1 MIRKMAK
8 LVFVPVLAVA
18 VAACGGNEP
27 EGQGAGSSSPSA
39 SGGASSPS
47 SKPELRVLMQYSAF
61 DPNQEYTAKVITE
74 KTGYPVNYEMLP
86 AENADE
92 ALNLLVLNEEPY
104 DVMKLNAAQFYN
116 LASSGALEP
125 LDDLV
130 QQLGPNIR
138 QAIAPASWESAKI
151 DGKIYG
157 IPETGAGIAISEELV
172 VRQDWLDEL
181 GLSMPTNTDELYEVL
196 KAFKEKK
203 NVIPLTGSKDAISSL
218 LGDIA
223 ATFGVTTDWTDV
235 NGTLVHQVET
245 QGMRDFLTYMN
256 KLYSEGLL
264 DIELPLNTNAKA
276 IEKFSGGQA
285 AMFKIAWY
293 NSPATINALTENFPD
308 ARVSLVPFLKDKEG
322 KATVYA
328 QSGTTWYAVVPKFAK
343 NKEDAIKFLD
353 AKLQKDVFIELA
365 IGKEGVHH
373 EVKDGAYYPILPAF
387 NDDLNNASAFMT
399 GVDETNYPAYWQA
412 RVRKDPILQ
421 SYFEK
426 IQANAE
432 GLIVTDPLALAPP
445 IPEVAKNKLN
455 LMQLQLDY
463 MINFIA
469 GTEPMSNYDAFLERW
484 REQGGAE
491 MTEGANNWYKS
502 SKSP

>member
-1 MIRKMAK
+1 MIRKLAK
-8 LVFVPVLAVA
+8 FAFVPALALT

-27 EGQGAGSSSPSA
+27 KGETASGSGGSSS
-39 SGGASSPS
+39 
-47 SKPELRVLMQYSAF
+47 KPGLRVLMQYGQF
-61 DPNQEYTAKVITE
+61 DPNQDYTAKVISE
-74 KTGYPVNYEMLP
+74 KTGYSVSYEMLP

-92 ALNLLVLNEEPY
+92 ALNLLVINKEPY
-104 DVMKLNAAQFYN
+104 DVMKLNATQFFN

-125 LDDLV
+125 LDDLIDR
-130 QQLGPNIR
+130 LGPNIR
-138 QAIAPASWESAKI
+138 QAIAPASWESATL

-181 GLSMPTNTDELYEVL
+181 GLKMPTNTDELYGVL

-203 NVIPLTGSKDAISSL
+203 HVIPLTGSKDAVSSL

-223 ATFGVTTDWTDV
+223 AAFGVTTDWVDV

-245 QGMRDFLTYMN
+245 EEMKAFLAYMN

-276 IEKFSGGQA
+276 IEKFSSGQA

-293 NSPATINALTENFPD
+293 NSPATINALTANFPD
-308 ARVSLVPFLKDKEG
+308 ARVSLVPFLKDKSG
-322 KATVYA
+322 KASVYA
-328 QSGTTWYAVVPKFAK
+328 VSGTSWYAVVPKFSK
-343 NKEDAIKFLD
+343 HKEDAVRFLD
-353 AKLQKDVFIELA
+353 AKLQKDNFKEIA

-373 EVKDGAYYPILPAF
+373 EVRDGNYYPILPAF
-387 NDDLNNASAFMT
+387 NDDLNNASVFMT
-399 GVDETNYPAYWQA
+399 GVDEANYPAYWQA

-421 SYFEK
+421 SYFEN

-432 GLIVTDPLALAPP
+432 GLIVTDPLAPAPP
-445 IPEVAKNKLN
+445 IPEVARNKLN

-469 GTEPMSNYDAFLERW
+469 GAEPLSNYGAFLEKW

-491 MTEGANNWYKS
+491 MTEGANNWYKTAK
-502 SKSP
+502 SK